1 MLHLC
6 SPQVLLEP
14 VRDAATMEQVVARAH
29 RLGATGPV
37 RVETLVVLLEL
48 PDDLAHL
55 PAVPSS
61 DLSSSS
67 SSSSKGGK
75 GKGSEVLA
83 AGKLA
88 ICDECYRSFP
98 SLALAQQH
106 EAQCPRNPANATRLR
121 EADAAS
127 SGGVPRLESLYRAI
141 KPPPP
146 MATSADAARTT
157 A

>member
-1 MLHLC
+1 M
-6 SPQVLLEP
+6 LLEP

-67 SSSSKGGK
+67 SSSSSSKGGK
-75 GKGSEVLA
+75 GKGSETLA

-98 SLALAQQH
+98 SLALALQH

>member
-37 RVETLVVLLEL
+37 RVETLVVL
-48 PDDLAHL
+48 
-55 PAVPSS
+55 
-61 DLSSSS
+61 
-67 SSSSKGGK
+67 
-75 GKGSEVLA
+75 
-83 AGKLA
+83 
-88 ICDECYRSFP
+88 
-98 SLALAQQH
+98 LAQQH